1 MDSEA
6 INLTGQSFNSRQS
19 GGSNFKIK
27 IGTQGVGRSMGRQ
40 SGDNWTKVADPRAM
54 NNLMVSEIDY
64 DAANTGLNKSKSGA
78 FNLGKLKLRSSVHAN
93 MNYKEKN
100 LEEKEDKGRPVHL
113 SLGPV
118 QTKKPIVGGMVS
130 TQMMQELHSKAKKQI
145 GYKKKGHIL
154 N

>member
-1 MDSEA
+1 MN
-6 INLTGQSFNSRQS
+6 ITGQSFNSRQS
-19 GGSNFKIK
+19 GGKNFKIK
-27 IGTQGVGRSMGRQ
+27 VGTTGGGVGRSMGRV
-40 SGDNWTKVADPRAM
+40 SGDNWTKVADPQAV
-54 NNLMVSEIDY
+54 NNLMISEIDY

-93 MNYKEKN
+93 MANEVNNFEKK
-100 LEEKEDKGRPVHL
+100 EEKTRPVHL

-130 TQMMQELHSKAKKQI
+130 TQMMQELHNKAKKQI

-154 N
+154 